1 MLSDFLQDKIINK
14 LNGYF
19 LIFYA
24 TDHIKLALMIEFMND
39 FLVFILEVIHLI
51 PPRRRLA

>member
-1 MLSDFLQDKIINK
+1 MLSNFLQDRVINK

-24 TDHIKLALMIEFMND
+24 ADHTRLAWMIECMND
-39 FLVFILEVIHLI
+39 FLVFLLVFIRLI